1 MECLEIKKE
10 DPEDELQENYA
21 LIDYNIDIAKIKE
34 EINETP
40 SIGLHTSVDD
50 IDSKEMLDIPIPVK
64 VEITESNVMKFEV
77 KEPDIDSKEEMEI
90 KDELP
95 GCSTETEEPSGHNTK
110 GVESLCMQKV
120 PECCNFTIEK
130 EIVINAISTK
140 KNKKRAAT
148 SKKADSQLTDR
159 NDLFD
164 NLENQPPATTYHNKI
179 NIVSQQV
186 IKQSPFMTNIEM
198 FLTNNVS
205 NVPDYKTILVEND
218 GMMQMIDTLQECP
231 SMSRQLPPEPVI
243 INVGNEI
250 QLLREE
256 IICVK
261 YEISTI
267 KEELS
272 TMKEEI
278 KKDYN
283 KINLNLDKI
292 HKTLSDINFIP
303 KALDPPVSEI
313 PKALDPPIT
322 FLSKIGGTTRE
333 EDGTKV
339 AYKVIDYLFN
349 PSVLINYT
357 WTGVARGKNRNSRKP
372 FQILEAILDVFFQVI
387 SLADIRHTKQKNC
400 NIFKEGVL
408 KYATKRS
415 LRKRSQTDSNVKS
428 SVPHDHANKNKED
441 VHDQVDTKASNS
453 PEELDVTD
461 GEEDK

>member
-1 MECLEIKKE
+1 
-10 DPEDELQENYA
+10 
-21 LIDYNIDIAKIKE
+21 
-34 EINETP
+34 
-40 SIGLHTSVDD
+40 
-50 IDSKEMLDIPIPVK
+50 
-64 VEITESNVMKFEV
+64 
-77 KEPDIDSKEEMEI
+77 
-90 KDELP
+90 
-95 GCSTETEEPSGHNTK
+95 
-110 GVESLCMQKV
+110 
-120 PECCNFTIEK
+120 
-130 EIVINAISTK
+130 
-140 KNKKRAAT
+140 
-148 SKKADSQLTDR
+148 
-159 NDLFD
+159 
-164 NLENQPPATTYHNKI
+164 
-179 NIVSQQV
+179 
-186 IKQSPFMTNIEM
+186 MTNIEM

-313 PKALDPPIT
+313 PKALDPPVSEKDLLKDFNFPLKSCEEIEALDKEIRNNLELKTQLIT